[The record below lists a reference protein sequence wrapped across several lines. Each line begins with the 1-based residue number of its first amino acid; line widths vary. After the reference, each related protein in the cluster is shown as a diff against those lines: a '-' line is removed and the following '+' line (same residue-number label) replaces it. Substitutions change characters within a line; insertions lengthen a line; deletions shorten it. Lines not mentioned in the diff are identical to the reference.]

1 MPKTVAIAGKGGVG
15 KSTIATY
22 IIQSLSE
29 KDVVLAIDADPNSNL
44 PDKLGMEAEG
54 TIGGLRNDIVED
66 PDMIPAGV
74 SKHEFLA
81 SNVRMLLA
89 ESDKIDL
96 LVMGRPEGAG
106 CYCFTNNVLK
116 ECLSDLI
123 PKYRYTVIDNE
134 AGMEHI
140 SRKVLPRADVLILV
154 SDPTMMGIKTAS
166 RLMDL
171 AKEVGIEAVKTILI
185 INNAIFET
193 DNLVK
198 DAEKRGFDNVFVIPH
213 DPTIA
218 KNASEST
225 RLNIS
230 DDSEFAKAAKKIIS
244 VL

>member
-1 MPKTVAIAGKGGVG
+1 MSKTIAIAGKGGVG

-22 IIQSLSE
+22 IIQTLSE
-29 KDVVLAIDADPNSNL
+29 KGIVLAIDADPNSNL
-44 PDKLGMEAEG
+44 PDKLGIEAEG

-66 PDMIPAGV
+66 PDMVPAGV

-89 ESDKIDL
+89 ESDRIDL

-123 PKYRYTVIDNE
+123 PKYDYTVIDNE

-140 SRKVLPRADVLILV
+140 SRKVLPKADVLILV

-171 AKEVGIEAVKTILI
+171 TREVGIEAGRTVLA
-185 INNAIFET
+185 INNVSSDAS
-193 DNLVK
+193 NLVK
-198 DAEKRGFDNVFVIPH
+198 DAETKGFTDVFVILH
-213 DPTIA
+213 DPEISRIA
-218 KNASEST
+218 LEST
-225 RLNIS
+225 RLTIS
-230 DDSEFAKAAKKIIS
+230 PGSGFAKAVNGIIS
-244 VL
+244 IL